1 MTMNVLRVM
10 AAVLLLT
17 ATCSL
22 WAQDSTGN
30 LSQPQ
35 SSGVTT
41 RDLRILRPFVF
52 GGLTLGGANYDVFA
66 GEVGAGVDVEMKSLV
81 LVADFAAQNSRSS
94 YSRTG
99 HILQGRAFAA
109 HRTIGGLY
117 FGGGAQWDR
126 VVTDKNRFEEWR
138 PAVVAGKDMIW
149 PNVSMRFQAKFVL
162 PTFDHNRNRPGGEI
176 AFWFPS
182 PVTRH
187 HLFFCMEESINGYHA
202 LPESTDHEDFLK
214 FRVVL
219 RF

>member
-1 MTMNVLRVM
+1 MNVRRVM
-10 AAVLLLT
+10 TALLLLT
-17 ATCSL
+17 APYSVC
-22 WAQDSTGN
+22 ADRATGN
-30 LSQPQ
+30 PAPTQF
-35 SSGVTT
+35 SGVTT
-41 RDLRILRPFVF
+41 RDLRVLRPFVF

-66 GEVGAGVDVEMKSLV
+66 GEVGAGVDVEMKSLM

-109 HRTIGGLY
+109 HRTSRGWY

-138 PAVVAGKDMIW
+138 PVVVVGEDLICPK
-149 PNVSMRFQAKFVL
+149 VSMRFQAKFVL
-162 PTFDHNRNRPGGEI
+162 PTFDHNGNRPGGEI
-176 AFWFPS
+176 ALWFPS
-182 PVTRH
+182 PATRH
-187 HLFFCMEESINGYHA
+187 HLFFCIEESIHGYHA